1 MDQLHS
7 EAKHTQ
13 PVQSIIELQEVNDWQ
28 IADTVVKKRQKL
40 KDSAR
45 TGIEALDR

>member
-13 PVQSIIELQEVNDWQ
+13 PVQSIELQEVNDWQ